1 MEVETQ
7 ETGRETLDVDVLI
20 VGGGPAGLAAA
31 IRLRQ
36 LLKEHNEV
44 AARAGRPALELSTA
58 LLDKG
63 REVGSHALSGA
74 VLDPKGLAEL
84 YPDFKERGAP
94 LEAEVTRDDVWFLTS
109 GARIPFPIV
118 PPPLRNHGHYV
129 VALGRLVRWL
139 AQQAEKE
146 GVDLFPGFAASAPLV
161 EDGRLVGVRTGDRG
175 VGRHGRPKANF
186 EPGIDIR
193 ARLTILAEG
202 PRGTLAKVLVRRF
215 DLDRGRQPQVYAIG
229 IKELWQCPKGTVAP
243 GSVVH
248 TMGWPLD
255 TRTFGGAF
263 LYGMADDVL
272 DIGLVVGLDYL
283 DPRLDPHALFQRL
296 KTHPSIRARIDGGKL
311 LAYGAKAIPEGGWY
325 AMPRPYL
332 AGGLIAGDSASLLN
346 PMRLKGIHTAIKS
359 GMLAAETGFE
369 ALAAGE
375 ATAER
380 LAPYEARLRD
390 SWLGRELRAVR
401 NFHAGF
407 RHGLFAGLL
416 HAGLQTI
423 TGGRGLVD
431 PLPSEAGH
439 ERLRTLPSLERA
451 GRAIDAAAAF
461 RPDGALTFDRL
472 TDVFHSGTRHEE
484 DQPAHLKVADTS
496 ICEDRCTIEYANP
509 CQRFCPAAV
518 YEMVP
523 KDGGGRRLQINASNC
538 VHCKTCDIMDPY
550 QIITWVPPEGGGGPE
565 WTKL

>member
-1 MEVETQ
+1 MEVGAK

-36 LLKEHNEV
+36 LLKDHN
-44 AARAGRPALELSTA
+44 AAASRAGRPPLELSVA

-74 VLDPKGLAEL
+74 VLDPRGLAEL
-84 YPDFKERGAP
+84 LPDFRERGAP
-94 LEAEVTRDDVWFLTS
+94 FEAEVTRDDVWFLT
-109 GARIPFPIV
+109 AKRRIPFPIV
-118 PPPLRNHGHYV
+118 PPPLRNHGHHV
-129 VALGRLVRWL
+129 VALGSLVRWL

-146 GVDLFPGFAASAPLV
+146 GVDLFPGFAAAAPLV
-161 EDGRLVGVRTGDRG
+161 EEDRLVGVRTGDRG
-175 VGRHGRPKANF
+175 IDRHGKPKANF
-186 EPGIDIR
+186 GPGIDIR

-202 PRGTLAKVLVRRF
+202 PRGTLTKVLVRRF

-229 IKELWQCPKGTVAP
+229 IKELWQCPKGSVLP

-255 TRTFGGAF
+255 THTFGGAF

-272 DIGLVVGLDYL
+272 DIGLVVGLDYS
-283 DPRLDPHALFQRL
+283 DPRLDPHVLFQRL
-296 KTHPSIRARIDGGKL
+296 KTHPAIRARLQGAKL

-325 AMPRPYL
+325 AMPRPFF

-369 ALAAGE
+369 ALVAGE
-375 ATAER
+375 CTAQR

-407 RHGLFAGLL
+407 RKGLLAGLF
-416 HAGLQTI
+416 HAGMQTI
-423 TGGRGLVD
+423 TGGRGLID

-439 ERLRTLPSLERA
+439 ERLRTLASLARA
-451 GRAIDAAAAF
+451 DAATAAF
-461 RPDGALTFDRL
+461 RPDGVVTFDRL
-472 TDVFHSGTRHEE
+472 TDVFHSGTRHDE
-484 DQPAHLKVADTS
+484 DQPSHLKVADTA
-496 ICEDRCTIEYANP
+496 ICEERCVVEYANP

-518 YEMVP
+518 YEMVA

>member
-1 MEVETQ
+1 ME
-7 ETGRETLDVDVLI
+7 RETLEVDVLI

-36 LLKEHNEV
+36 LLKEHNVEMSV
-44 AARAGRPALELSTA
+44 A

-74 VLDPKGLAEL
+74 VLDPRGLREL
-84 YPDFKERGAP
+84 LPDYQERGAP
-94 LEAEVTRDDVWFLTS
+94 FEAEVAGDDVLLLT
-109 GARIPFPIV
+109 AKRAIRFPIV
-118 PPPLRNHGHYV
+118 PPPLRNHGHFV
-129 VALGRLVRWL
+129 VALGKMVRWL
-139 AQQAEKE
+139 AQQAEKD

-161 EDGRLVGVRTGDRG
+161 EDGRLAGVRTGDRG
-175 VGRHGRPKANF
+175 VDRHGKPKANF

-202 PRGTLAKVLVRRF
+202 PRGTLAKILVHRF

-229 IKELWQCPKGTVAP
+229 IKELWQCPKGSVVP

-255 TRTFGGAF
+255 TSTFGGGF

-283 DPRLDPHALFQRL
+283 DPRTDPHALFQRF
-296 KTHPSIRARIDGGKL
+296 KTHPAIRARIDGGKL

-325 AMPRPYL
+325 AMPRPYF

-369 ALAAGE
+369 ALLAGE

-380 LAPYEARLRD
+380 LQPYEARLRD

-416 HAGLQTI
+416 NAGLQTI
-423 TGGRGLVD
+423 TGGRGLID

-439 ERLRTLPSLERA
+439 ERLRTLATLNRVP
-451 GRAIDAAAAF
+451 DAF

-484 DQPAHLKVADTS
+484 DQPSHLKVADTS
-496 ICEDRCTIEYANP
+496 ICEERCTIEYANP